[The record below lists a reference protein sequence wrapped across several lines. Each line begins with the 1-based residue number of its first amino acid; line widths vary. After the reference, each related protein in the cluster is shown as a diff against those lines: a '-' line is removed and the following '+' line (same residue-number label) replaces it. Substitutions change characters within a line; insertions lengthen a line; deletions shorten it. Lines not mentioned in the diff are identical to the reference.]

1 MSTVVVTRGPL
12 LRRPEVRF
20 PVRFA
25 VVSVV
30 LAVGWSALQPTSA
43 WLRDATA
50 TVVVWI
56 SNLVGLQAATEA
68 GAYVRFGH
76 GHHVFR
82 YVVTDGCTA
91 TLVMATYAAA
101 VIAYPAGRRD
111 RLLGVVVGV
120 PVLLVVNL
128 ARLVSLGWVGL
139 HAHNAFDAVHL
150 YWWQVFYVAG
160 TGALWFA
167 WAWWAS
173 GARIILSRRR
183 AGLVPRFAT
192 TATLVAVQLVA
203 FAVLG
208 LWGHGAD
215 LYDRLCRIP
224 YGVLVHVLWGGMLTS
239 GDPTAETAFRTFTG
253 NYAQLA
259 GVVALFLASPG
270 LDVRLRVR
278 GALCFGLPAV
288 LTVHTIES
296 IWLTTVRVQ
305 SAAGGGSFWD
315 VSERV
320 DYPITFAL
328 LIGLS
333 LVIWQVW
340 LQRARHEEERRQLRA
355 AARRRRGSRNRQRAG
370 R

>member
-1 MSTVVVTRGPL
+1 MSTAVLTREPL

-30 LAVGWSALQPTSA
+30 LAVGWSVLQPTSA

-56 SNLVGLQAATEA
+56 SNLVGLDAATEA

-76 GHHVFR
+76 GDHVFR
-82 YVVTDGCTA
+82 YVVADGCTA

-139 HAHNAFDAVHL
+139 HAHDAFDAVHL

-173 GARIILSRRR
+173 GARTFLLERRR
-183 AGLVPRFAT
+183 APRHSAVT
-192 TATLVAVQLVA
+192 TALVVGLQLTI
-203 FAVLG
+203 FAVIG
-208 LWGHGAD
+208 LWGHGAE
-215 LYDRLCRIP
+215 LYLRALQIP
-224 YGVLVHVLWGGMLTS
+224 QSALNHVLWS
-239 GDPTAETAFRTFTG
+239 GNLVTGRVTDHDTFATFAG
-253 NYAQLA
+253 YYALLA
-259 GVVALFLASPG
+259 GVLALFLASPG
-270 LDVRLRVR
+270 IDLRKRVR
-278 GALCFGLPAV
+278 GALCRGLP
-288 LTVHTIES
+288 LTVAMQLAFST
-296 IWLTTVRVQ
+296 WTTTAQVR
-305 SAAGGGSFWD
+305 SAAQGGDGPWQQFTAFLH
-315 VSERV
+315 
-320 DYPITFAL
+320 PFMPAMHM
-328 LIGLS
+328 GLS
-333 LVIWQVW
+333 LVVWQLW
-340 LQRARHEEERRQLRA
+340 LQRARHKEEERQVRA
-355 AARRRRGSRNRQRAG
+355 AARRRSAG
-370 R
+370 KGRR